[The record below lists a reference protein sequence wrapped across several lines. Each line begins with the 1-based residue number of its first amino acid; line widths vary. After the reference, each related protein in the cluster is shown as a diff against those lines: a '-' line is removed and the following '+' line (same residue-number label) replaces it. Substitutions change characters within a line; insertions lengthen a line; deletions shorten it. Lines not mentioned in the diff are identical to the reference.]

1 MRWKSTFAFNNGVAT
16 LGPPPEGYVWTIT
29 LSVPNAQSD
38 QTFAL
43 TMQESLQ
50 SYQLTSLAGT
60 AGFGPYQIF
69 PQEQMLVTAQQG
81 TTPNQLVVVFGRQD
95 LVKDAPTGIY
105 PSVWGG
111 TVTTTGFNAMQWQG
125 DWISTASY
133 LIGAIVVGPDGRT
146 YVATASNANTPP
158 PNVSYWA
165 QLEPLAGQNVAI
177 YNVPGSYTWQKPNY
191 GNTVHFL
198 IVGSGGGGGGGASV
212 TSSGTPAGGGGGG
225 SGAGYVDF
233 TCLFTDVPSSL
244 NVVVGAGGSGGA
256 GGPSAGGSGSAGS
269 NGNDTT
275 VSGTGL
281 FLQAGPGA
289 GGGGGSSAGGG
300 SGPGG
305 WTSSDFPAGGG
316 GTGGYNSPGSFGNYG
331 YPRTQGGGGGGGAG
345 GATAYDGALSHPGQD
360 SPGLGNASGGV
371 APSGAGGA
379 GLTSG
384 TLGPSTGG
392 GGGAGGDGTS
402 GGGGAGGVGGLG
414 SGGGGGGACYVN
426 SSGTP
431 GGGAGG
437 DGGPGIAVIIVT

>member
-29 LSVPNAQSD
+29 LSIPNAQSD

-177 YNVPGSYTWQKPNY
+177 YNVPGSYTWTKPLYVTTVRCLLISGGGGGGGGGMSTGSTIPAGGGGGGASSPMIDYEFLASDLGDTVNLVVGAGGTGGLGAQAGGSGVGANGGSGSSSSFGPLIAPGSGGGGGGSTSAGGSGAGGSLADFPGVGGGNGGLAAT
-191 GNTVHFL
+191 GNT
-198 IVGSGGGGGGGASV
+198 GPGGYRTSGGGGGGGALGATEYSGGNAAGLYDSWFGIAGGSGGAAPGGVGGNGNNVSV
-212 TSSGTPAGGGGGG
+212 NLGPTTGGGGGGG
-225 SGAGYVDF
+225 SG
-233 TCLFTDVPSSL
+233 S
-244 NVVVGAGGSGGA
+244 NVNGGA
-256 GGPSAGGSGSAGS
+256 GG
-269 NGNDTT
+269 N
-275 VSGTGL
+275 
-281 FLQAGPGA
+281 
-289 GGGGGSSAGGG
+289 
-300 SGPGG
+300 
-305 WTSSDFPAGGG
+305 
-316 GTGGYNSPGSFGNYG
+316 
-331 YPRTQGGGGGGGAG
+331 
-345 GATAYDGALSHPGQD
+345 GAT
-360 SPGLGNASGGV
+360 
-371 APSGAGGA
+371 
-379 GLTSG
+379 
-384 TLGPSTGG
+384 
-392 GGGAGGDGTS
+392 
-402 GGGGAGGVGGLG
+402 G
-414 SGGGGGGACYVN
+414 SGGGGGGASYN
-426 SSGTP
+426 GTGSLN
-431 GGGAGG
+431 GGNGG
-437 DGGPGIAVIIVT
+437 NGGNGIVVVIAK